1 MKLSKPQAILF
12 DWDNTL
18 VEGWKRIG
26 YALNSVFKEYNI
38 PIWSDD
44 EVKQRAHRSAREV
57 FPLFFGDKAQEALDF
72 FYSKYHGYEGEQ
84 LVLDGAKELLDYL
97 EASGVYTAVISN
109 KHGNSLR
116 NEVEEKQFTK
126 YFSKVIGAK
135 DAEEDKPSSAPVK
148 LALDGSGIS
157 LGSHVWIVGDST
169 IDMIC
174 AKNSEASPI
183 LYGDKI
189 AAHEIDSQDIDYHHV
204 PTHADLLKL
213 LRRHS

>member
-1 MKLSKPQAILF
+1 MKLSKPQAVLF

-26 YALNSVFKEYNI
+26 YALNEVFKEYNL
-38 PIWSDD
+38 PTWSED

-57 FPLFFGDKAQEALDF
+57 FPLFFGEKTQEALDF
-72 FYSKYHGYEGEQ
+72 FYSKYHGYKGEQ

-97 EASGVYTAVISN
+97 ETSGIYTAVISN

-126 YFSKVIGAK
+126 YFAKVIGAK
-135 DAEEDKPSSAPVK
+135 DAIEDKPSAEPVK
-148 LALDGSGIS
+148 LALDGSGIA
-157 LGSHVWIVGDST
+157 LGSHVWLVGDST

-189 AAHEIDSQDIDYHHV
+189 AAHEIDSQDINYLHV
-204 PTHADLLKL
+204 PTHTELLKL